1 MSCYKH
7 IYRNP
12 NPWNLWKCPDQEE
25 GLCGCNQVQM
35 GPYCIRVAFNPMTSV
50 LIRGRCEHTQRED
63 GHVRMQAEIAVMHV
77 QVKNCRQPDKPAE
90 RQRAGSSSEPLKRNQ
105 PTDILVS
112 DFQPP
117 ELQGN
122 TFWSS

>member
-1 MSCYKH
+1 M
-7 IYRNP
+7 RTR
-12 NPWNLWKCPDQEE
+12 DTQ
-25 GLCGCNQVQM
+25 
-35 GPYCIRVAFNPMTSV
+35 
-50 LIRGRCEHTQRED
+50 TQRED

-77 QVKNCRQPDKPAE
+77 QVKNCGQPDKPAE

-117 ELQGN
+117 VILATIDCWIIYSHMN
-122 TFWSS
+122 